1 MAEELQYLDS
11 LNSKNT
17 LFLIRQPSTGR
28 ILTGRRVTPDQK
40 DVYARIQQQ
49 EIPHVPFVRDIIP
62 EADGQY
68 LVLQDY
74 VQGISLEEI
83 LADRHFLSY
92 PEAAHIGVQICQA
105 LEGLHTF
112 GIIHRDVKPA
122 NIMVTEDNTA
132 YLIDFDISRTRKD
145 DQRSDTEILGTQGYA
160 APEQFGFQQT
170 DARADIY
177 SLGVLLNQM
186 CTSVFPQVQLADPP
200 LSRIIQKCT
209 EIDPKKRYP
218 NAASVRKALEMAYPE
233 TKTEFVPPPIS
244 ENKHKVGVPGFRS
257 GNSFYILIA
266 VLGYGIFAV
275 FALAILSVAFR
286 SLSDF
291 IIAFC
296 ILAAPIGCY
305 LFAFDLFKVRTN
317 CKLVERYQNTQQYG
331 FYCVCLAIVWLLIW
345 FLVMFF
351 GVGILSEFA
360 KNK

>member
-1 MAEELQYLDS
+1 MAEEFQYLDS

-28 ILTGRRVTPDQK
+28 ILTGRRVTPDQR

-49 EIPHVPFVRDIIP
+49 EIPHVPFVRDIIH

-74 VQGISLEEI
+74 VQGISLEQI
-83 LADRHFLSY
+83 LAKRHFLSY
-92 PEAAHIGVQICQA
+92 PEAAHIGIQICQA

-122 NIMVTEDNTA
+122 NIMVTEDNNA

-186 CTSVFPQVQLADPP
+186 CTGVFPQAQLADPP

-209 EIDPKKRYP
+209 EIDPKKRYS
-218 NAASVRKALEMAYPE
+218 NATSVRKALELAYPE
-233 TKTEFVPPPIS
+233 SKTEFVPPPIP
-244 ENKHKVGVPGFRS
+244 ENTHKIGLPGFRS
-257 GNSFYILIA
+257 GNPFYILIA

-275 FALAILSVAFR
+275 FTLAILSVAFR

-317 CKLVERYQNTQQYG
+317 CRLVERYRNTQHYG
-331 FYCVCLAIVWLLIW
+331 FYCVCLAIVWFLIW

-351 GVGILSEFA
+351 GVGILTEFEKA
-360 KNK
+360 K